1 MLFGRLRGL
10 HGKKLRDAVTAMAE
24 SLGFPDKRKSLAGTL
39 SGGQKR
45 RLCVGLSMVGGNG
58 VVYLDEPTAGL
69 DPVSRRQLWELVQRN
84 REGRA
89 ILLTTHFMDEA
100 DVLGD
105 RIAIVKEGRLRAL
118 GTSKFLKNRF
128 GLGYLLRMS
137 LRGDVNVDAKAIN
150 DFVKHWIPEC
160 NIASHAGTELSLRLP
175 RDAVNVFAE
184 VFEKLE
190 ARSKDLGILS
200 YGIETTTL
208 EEVFMRIV
216 NEDNEQLVA
225 DHDAANRMLSATAEE
240 RDKNREEL
248 EKRDE
253 KRNPLRQDEIA
264 ALLTKGDNSST
275 SVCAGS
281 IFAQIMVMLNKRFFQ
296 FVRSRGQWA
305 MGVAVPVAIAI
316 LASLLLS
323 TMPNQL
329 IGSNNSAGF
338 ATVSNQYPTFVAG
351 PSEQSTLT
359 LMTNAFGSN
368 VNPQYVGG
376 NYSALYNIID
386 DIASAGVGET
396 SLDGVVYDSLT
407 NFTVM
412 YNASYPMNFPGLV
425 QGMLNSAVSD
435 ATGNMLV
442 IDQIYDS
449 LPYNKLNSQL
459 NTGFFFAMLVSLV
472 AGSFGAGLSIVV
484 SGERVTLV
492 KHQQL

>member
-10 HGKKLRDAVTAMAE
+10 HGKVLRDAVTAMAD
-24 SLGFPDKRKSLAGTL
+24 SLGFPEKRKSLAGTL

-45 RLCVGLSMVGGNG
+45 RLCVGLSMVGGNS

-69 DPVSRRQLWELVQRN
+69 DPLSRRQLWDLVQRN

-137 LRGDVNVDAKAIN
+137 LRSDITVDPNAIN
-150 DFVKHWIPEC
+150 DFVKRWIPEC
-160 NIASHAGTELSLRLP
+160 SISSNAGTELSLRLP
-175 RDAVNVFAE
+175 RDAVSVFAE
-184 VFEKLE
+184 VFEQLE
-190 ARSKDLGILS
+190 TRSKDLGILS

-225 DHDAANRMLSATAEE
+225 DHDASNRMLSAPAEE

-248 EKRDE
+248 NKRDE
-253 KRNPLRQDEIA
+253 QRNPLREDQIS

-275 SVCAGS
+275 SICADS
-281 IFAQIMVMLNKRFFQ
+281 IGGQIVVMLKKRFFQ

-305 MGVAVPVAIAI
+305 MGVGISLSIAV

-323 TMPNQL
+323 TMPSQL
-329 IGSNNSAGF
+329 ITSNYPEGF
-338 ATVSNQYPTFVAG
+338 ATVSNLHPTFVAG
-351 PSEQSTLT
+351 PTEQSTLS
-359 LMTNAFGSN
+359 LMNDAFGSA
-368 VNPQYVGG
+368 VNPQYIGS
-376 NYSALYNIID
+376 NYSALYNTID
-386 DIASAGVGET
+386 DIASAGFGET

-407 NFTVM
+407 NFTVI
-412 YNASYPMNFPGLV
+412 YNASYPINFPGLV
-425 QGMLNSAVSD
+425 QGMLNSAVAN
-435 ATGNMLV
+435 ATDNMLV
-442 IDQIYDS
+442 IDQIYNS
-449 LPYNKLNSQL
+449 LPHDKLNSQL
-459 NTGFFFAMLVSLV
+459 NTAFYFAMLVSLI

-484 SGERVTLV
+484 SGERVNLV